1 LLLSLSLFFFFSF
14 SFSFTICPCRTRHR
28 DAEWA
33 RGELNANLPRNHQ
46 APVRQRQEPSPR
58 AGLRGSVA
66 KAARGTP
73 DSRAESRGPDS
84 LDSRPAGRV
93 PGSRLPRL
101 PPAGRVPGSRDPR
114 LPPRRPSPGVP
125 TPSTP
130 ARRPSPGVPRPST
143 PAPPAESRGPDSLDS
158 LDSRPPAES
167 RGPETLDSRPAGRV
181 PGNRRRV
188 LRRKRK
194 RPGEQR
200 KQTKN

>member
-1 LLLSLSLFFFFSF
+1 MGDLPGSPGAAFCASLLSLSLFFFFSF

-73 DSRAESRGPDS
+73 DSRATPGVPRPSTPAPPGDSRGPET
-84 LDSRPAGRV
+84 LDSRPAGR
-93 PGSRLPRL
+93 L
-101 PPAGRVPGSRDPR
+101 PGSRDPR

-130 ARRPSPGVPRPST
+130 ST
-143 PAPPAESRGPDSLDS
+143 PAPPAESR
-158 LDSRPPAES
+158 
-167 RGPETLDSRPAGRV
+167 ETVDASSDGKGKGQENK
-181 PGNRRRV
+181 GN
-188 LRRKRK
+188 
-194 RPGEQR
+194 
-200 KQTKN
+200 KQKIE